1 MAIFP
6 NNFAPVS
13 VRSKVAH
20 LPGQKDGDKVK
31 EGRDYSVEFQDDLL
45 STQGWSNPRLDGC
58 EITGLFQ
65 NRFSERGTDRQYGG
79 IKSEN
84 IQHLINI
91 TRSWEG
97 DSGNLDANP
106 VVETFTNTIFFGA
119 TLIGHREDRRFPNV
133 GPDFSYI
140 FLNKAYTFNPHDDTF
155 FISELLG
162 PDDDVFERILK
173 QDLSYASKF
182 TFRLLDEGTE
192 HDIQDEYNVHFN
204 AGLFSELATYTSCS
218 EEPGNQELQLTTQ
231 YVAQNDERDYYG
243 VTYNPFL
250 TSNPTQNNVPFL
262 FNTNNRLIIT
272 GSFVINKNIDTWW
285 WRRPKT
291 SSFFSTGAIIGSSNT
306 SSGLTVFTNGGEHL
320 HTTGDVSNSVF
331 GFFYR
336 LMSKDHFFQNK
347 RENDQY
353 GIAPAKRD
361 LHIMTFNDA
370 ENCIKDIQTELR
382 YGRNTTQA
390 LRHFGSFSLSPSR
403 KIPVPNV
410 APARSGSFPTLSANG
425 FSINSKIVGPA
436 FEEYVVQSSYVSAVQ
451 YDYYTW
457 FVGGKEPESASLVYK
472 PPGTVSGMGN
482 FKGANR
488 LEKFTVSK
496 LIKRKNVIMV
506 DINKANHLFDG
517 IGGSGFLCIPEN
529 INPIIKNN
537 LDYFLKKAELI
548 ERGPNRKGVA
558 SVRPRILRKPKKLK
572 GNHLNPG
579 LGLNKRG

>member
-31 EGRDYSVEFQDDLL
+31 SGRDYSVEFDDALL
-45 STQGWSNPRLDGC
+45 STKGWSNPRLDGC

-84 IQHLINI
+84 IQHLVNI

-106 VVETFTNTIFFGA
+106 TVQTFTNTIFFGA
-119 TLIGHREDRRFPNV
+119 TLVGHKEDRRFPNV
-133 GPDFSYI
+133 GPDFCYI
-140 FLNKAYTFNPHDDTF
+140 FLNKAYTFDPHNNSF

-173 QDLSYASKF
+173 QDMSYASKF

-192 HDIQDEYNVHFN
+192 HDLQDEYNVHFN
-204 AGLFSELATYTSCS
+204 AGLFAELASYISCS
-218 EEPGNQELQLTTQ
+218 ESPFNQELQLTTQ
-231 YVAQNDERDYYG
+231 YVSPNDKRDYYG
-243 VTYNPFL
+243 VGYNPHL
-250 TSNPTQNNVPFL
+250 TRNPTQNNVPFL
-262 FNTNNRLIIT
+262 FNTNNRLNIT
-272 GSFVINKNIDTWW
+272 GSFSINNTIDTWW

-306 SSGLTVFTNGGEHL
+306 SSGATNFPNGGPHL
-320 HTTGDVSNSVF
+320 HTTGNVADSVF

-336 LMSKDHFFQNK
+336 LMSADHKFVD
-347 RENDQY
+347 ENENAQY

-361 LHIMTFNDA
+361 LHIITFNEA
-370 ENCIKDIQTELR
+370 INCVRDIQTELR
-382 YGRNTTQA
+382 YGRNTTQC
-390 LRHFGSFSLSPSR
+390 LRHFGSFSISPSR
-403 KIPVPNV
+403 KIPVPNI
-410 APARSGSFPTLSANG
+410 APARSGSFPTLSSTG

-436 FEEYVVQSSYVSAVQ
+436 FEEYVKQSSYQSAIG

-457 FVGGKEPESASLVYK
+457 FVGGRDPENATHAYK
-472 PPGTVSGMGN
+472 PPGSISGSGN
-482 FKGANR
+482 FAGAPT
-488 LEKFTVSK
+488 LGKFTVSK

-517 IGGSGFLCIPEN
+517 IGGQGFLCIPEN
-529 INPIIKNN
+529 INPQIKNN
-537 LDYFLKKAELI
+537 LDYYLKKAELI
-548 ERGPNRKGVA
+548 DKGPNRKGVGA
-558 SVRPRILRKPKKLK
+558 IRPRIIRKPKSLK

-579 LGLNKRG
+579 LGLNKKG